1 MSFAS
6 DCKFFLAV
14 SVVTAT
20 TQAVAAPAPEF
31 GPNPAVGWLMNPNG
45 FQPSGPGAGPIRP
58 DPSHP
63 GVGNDEFRR
72 TGRQVTMPLAD
83 VSNPILQPWTREAL
97 RKRNELV
104 LSGKAPSLGIDCGPI
119 GGVAF
124 LVRTP
129 NQPYFFVQAPD
140 RVIIINQ
147 DDHQF
152 RHIYLTAAHS
162 RDAKPSWSG
171 ESIGHYEGDE
181 LVVDT
186 IGIEAT
192 APVDRFFTPH
202 TDKLHMT
209 ERFRLVPGGD
219 RLDVRVH
226 VEDPGA
232 FNVPWD
238 ARISYER
245 VEPGRAERKLP
256 PGLNSGATVAGP
268 LIERSCAEN
277 PFSYFGKDSPP
288 VPHADRP
295 DF

>member
-6 DCKFFLAV
+6 NCIFVLALS
-14 SVVTAT
+14 SVVATA
-20 TQAVAAPAPEF
+20 QAFAAPAADF
-31 GPNPAVGWLMNPNG
+31 GPNPGVSWLLSPNG
-45 FQPSGPGAGPIRP
+45 YQPTGAGPGPIVA
-58 DPSHP
+58 DPKHP

-72 TGRQVTMPLAD
+72 TGRQPTMALAD
-83 VSNPILQPWTREAL
+83 LSNPILQPWAREAL
-97 RKRNELV
+97 QKRNELV
-104 LSGKAPSLGIDCGPI
+104 VAGKAPSMGIDCGPI

-124 LVRTP
+124 LIRTP
-129 NQPYFFVQAPD
+129 NQPYYFVQGAD

-162 RDAKPSWSG
+162 NNVKPSWSG

-186 IGIEAT
+186 IGILP

-202 TDKLHMT
+202 TDKMHMI
-209 ERFRLVPGGD
+209 ERFRLEPGGN

-232 FNVPWD
+232 FTTPWD
-238 ARISYER
+238 AKLSYLR

-268 LIERSCAEN
+268 LVERSCAEN

>member
-6 DCKFFLAV
+6 KCLVFLAASAV
-14 SVVTAT
+14 AASTH
-20 TQAVAAPAPEF
+20 AVAAPPEF
-31 GPNPAVGWLMNPNG
+31 APNPGVGWLLNPNG
-45 FQPSGPGAGPIRP
+45 YQPAGTGAGPIVA

-72 TGRQVTMPLAD
+72 TGRQVTTPLAD
-83 VSNPILQPWTREAL
+83 LSNPILQPWARDVL
-97 RKRNELV
+97 NKRNELA
-104 LSGKAPSLGIDCGPI
+104 LAGKAPSFGIDCGPI
-119 GGVAF
+119 GGMAF

-129 NQPYFFVQAPD
+129 NQPYFFVQGTD
-140 RVIIINQ
+140 RVVILNQ

-162 RDAKPSWSG
+162 SNVKPSYSG
-171 ESIGHYEGDE
+171 ESIGHYEDDE

-186 IGIEAT
+186 IGISGKE
-192 APVDRFFTPH
+192 PVDRFFTPH
-202 TDKLHMT
+202 TDKIHMI
-209 ERFRLVPGGD
+209 ERFRLTPDGN
-219 RLDVRVH
+219 RIEVRVH

-232 FNVPWD
+232 FTVPWN
-238 ARISYER
+238 ARLTYDR

-268 LIERSCAEN
+268 IVERSCAEN

-288 VPHADRP
+288 VPHADRA

>member
-1 MSFAS
+1 MSFAPNI
-6 DCKFFLAV
+6 FFIAV
-14 SVVTAT
+14 AGVAAS
-20 TQAVAAPAPEF
+20 TQAVAAPDF
-31 GPNPAVGWLMNPNG
+31 GPNPGVSWLLSPNG
-45 FQPSGPGAGPIRP
+45 YQPTGAGPGPIVA
-58 DPSHP
+58 DPKHP

-72 TGRQVTMPLAD
+72 TGRQVAMPLAD
-83 VSNPILQPWTREAL
+83 VSNPILQPWAREAL
-97 RKRNELV
+97 QKRNELV
-104 LSGKAPSLGIDCGPI
+104 LAGKAPSLGIDCGPI
-119 GGVAF
+119 GGTAF

-129 NQPYFFVQAPD
+129 NQPYYFVQGAD
-140 RVIIINQ
+140 RVVIINQ

-162 RDAKPSWSG
+162 PGVKPSHSG

-186 IGIEAT
+186 VGI
-192 APVDRFFTPH
+192 APGPIDRFFTPH
-202 TDKLHMT
+202 TDKIHMI
-209 ERFRLVPGGD
+209 ERFRLEPGGN

-232 FNVPWD
+232 FTMPWD
-238 ARISYER
+238 ARLTYDR

-268 LIERSCAEN
+268 IVERSCAEN

>member
-6 DCKFFLAV
+6 KLTLFLAAPV
-14 SVVTAT
+14 L
-20 TQAVAAPAPEF
+20 AAGTCAAAPEF
-31 GPNPAVGWLMNPNG
+31 GPNPGVGWLLNPNG
-45 FQPSGPGAGPIRP
+45 FRPVGPGAGPIVA

-63 GVGNDEFRR
+63 GVSNDEFRKF
-72 TGRQVTMPLAD
+72 GRQVTMPLAD
-83 VSNPILQPWTREAL
+83 LSNPILQPWAREAL
-97 RKRNELV
+97 QKRNQLV
-104 LSGKAPSLGIDCGPI
+104 LAGKAPSLGIDCRPI

-129 NQPYFFVQAPD
+129 NQPYFFVQGAD
-140 RVIIINQ
+140 RVVIINQ

-162 RDAKPSWSG
+162 GNVKPSWSG

-186 IGIEAT
+186 IGVAA
-192 APVDRFFTPH
+192 APVDRFYTPH

-209 ERFRLVPGGD
+209 ERFRLAPGGN
-219 RLDVRVH
+219 RLQVRVH

-232 FNVPWD
+232 FTVPWD
-238 ARISYER
+238 AGLTYIR
-245 VEPGRAERKLP
+245 VEPGRAERVLP

-268 LIERSCAEN
+268 IVERSCAEN

-288 VPHADRP
+288 VPHADRA

>member
-6 DCKFFLAV
+6 NCILILAA
-14 SVVTAT
+14 SAVVAS
-20 TQAVAAPAPEF
+20 TQAIAAPVPDF
-31 GPNPAVGWLMNPNG
+31 GPNPGVSWLLSPNG
-45 FQPSGPGAGPIRP
+45 YQPSGSGAGPIVA
-58 DPSHP
+58 DPKHP

-83 VSNPILQPWTREAL
+83 LSNPILQPWAREAL
-97 RKRNELV
+97 QKRNELV
-104 LSGKAPSLGIDCGPI
+104 LEQKAPSLGIDCGAI

-129 NQPYFFVQAPD
+129 NQPYYFVQGAD
-140 RVIIINQ
+140 RVVIINQ

-152 RHIYLTAAHS
+152 RNIYLTAAHS
-162 RDAKPSWSG
+162 KDVKPSHSG

-186 IGIEAT
+186 IGISPG
-192 APVDRFFTPH
+192 PVDRFFTPH
-202 TDKLHMT
+202 TDKIHMI
-209 ERFRLVPGGD
+209 ERFRLQPGGN
-219 RLDVRVH
+219 RLDVQVH

-232 FNVPWD
+232 FTMPWN
-238 ARISYER
+238 ARLSYER

-268 LIERSCAEN
+268 LVERSCAEN